1 MQHSH
6 SIGSDDDERRR
17 RRFGV
22 FPSHS
27 TALLVRPPKLS
38 CILTSITAHTERRR
52 IGTRKKNNTARTVQ
66 RPSYNWNEPPP
77 GSTPH
82 RANDR
87 PESKSLYIWMTS
99 TVRTSVSSVVVL
111 GAVVVVVVQCWITK
125 LLDKGK

>member
-17 RRFGV
+17 RHGTTTIRYKKEEQ
-22 FPSHS
+22 HS
-27 TALLVRPPKLS
+27 PYRPTAV
-38 CILTSITAHTERRR
+38 
-52 IGTRKKNNTARTVQ
+52 VQ
-66 RPSYNWNEPPP
+66 S
-77 GSTPH
+77 H